1 MTVANSM
8 QSLST
13 TAQADDIA
21 VREVRKLVLDC
32 CRQHG
37 GGHGGSAIGMAP
49 LAVALWKYV
58 MRYNSSSPNWF
69 DRDRFVLSNGH
80 AAILLYSMLHV
91 TGHANFTME
100 NMKGYGSPKWKG
112 YETSCF
118 AHPEIEFDGIEIT
131 TGPLGQG
138 IANSVGMA
146 IASKQLA
153 ATYNKPGF
161 PLIQSKIYCA
171 TGDGCLMEGVAI
183 EAMAVAGNMRLD
195 NLIILY
201 DNNAVTCDGP
211 LEWIVSEDVN
221 AKVQA
226 MGWRTID
233 VFDGDTSV
241 SSIVNAIRLAKTYTG
256 KPTLINIRTTIGYST
271 TKAGTAAAHHGT
283 FTDADLVSCVGEKS
297 RPTHYV
303 IPEVYEYFTETQQEG
318 TLLEQEWKATLQS
331 YSYKYPAEYR
341 ELTERISGKL
351 EYQEII
357 SSIQVPTTLTAA
369 REING
374 YIYNQLFESIPQMF
388 IGGADLWGAN
398 KLGRA
403 DHSIF
408 EHSNFSGRVVR
419 YGIREHAMAAISNG
433 IAAYQPGVFIP
444 SDATFLMFYL
454 YAAPGVRMGALNEL
468 QVIHVATHDSFQEGQ
483 NGPTH
488 QPVEVDSLFR
498 AMPNF
503 QFIRPSDA
511 EEILGAWTIALREPK
526 KSSLI
531 SVARDSQ
538 VHKPYNTCRVKA
550 ANGGYVVKEN
560 LDAVVTLISCGSEL
574 GYTLRAATVLDS
586 EAIPTRVVSM
596 PCISVFESQS
606 AEYQAE
612 VLGSATRIISVEP
625 YVPTVWARFCTA
637 SIGMKS
643 FGYSAS
649 GPSNYDRF
657 GIDEKGIVRKVTAYV
672 KGGDK
677 LLKKWILLE

>member
-1 MTVANSM
+1 MTITQDK
-8 QSLST
+8 QSP
-13 TAQADDIA
+13 TATLLDDIA

-49 LAVALWKYV
+49 LTVALWKYI
-58 MRYNSSSPNWF
+58 MRYNPSSPNWF

-80 AAILLYSMLHV
+80 AAILLYAMLHV
-91 TGHANFTME
+91 TGHSTFTME
-100 NMKGYGSPKWKG
+100 NLKGYGSPKWKG

-118 AHPEIEFDGIEIT
+118 AHPEIEFDGVEIT

-161 PLIQSKIYCA
+161 PLIRSKVYCT

-183 EAMAVAGNMRLD
+183 EAMAVAGHLGLD
-195 NLIILY
+195 NLIVLY

-221 AKVQA
+221 AKARA

-241 SSIVNAIRLAKTYTG
+241 SSIVNAINLAKTYTG
-256 KPTLINIRTTIGYST
+256 KPTLINIRTTIGYNT

-283 FTDADLVSCVGEKS
+283 FSDVDLVSCVGEES

-303 IPEVYEYFTETQQEG
+303 IPEVYEYFAQTGEKG
-318 TLLEQEWKATLQS
+318 ASLEQEWNATLQS
-331 YSYKYPAEYR
+331 YGSKYSIECK
-341 ELTERISGKL
+341 ELISRLGGKL
-351 EYQEII
+351 EYEDII
-357 SSIQVPTTLTAA
+357 SDIQVPVNLTAA

-374 YIYNQLFESIPQMF
+374 FVYNQLLKCIPQMF

-398 KLGRA
+398 KLGSA

-408 EHSNFSGRVVR
+408 GPDNFAGRVAR

-468 QVIHVATHDSFQEGQ
+468 QVIHVATHDSLQEGQ

-488 QPVEVDSLFR
+488 QPVEVDSLYR

-511 EEILGAWTIALREPK
+511 EEILGAWSIALREPK

-531 SVARDSQ
+531 SVARDAQ
-538 VHKPYNTCRVKA
+538 VHRPCNTCRKKA
-550 ANGGYVVKEN
+550 AKGGYVIKEN
-560 LDAVVTLISCGSEL
+560 DNAAVTLISCGSEL
-574 GYTLRAATVLDS
+574 GYAFKAATILDS
-586 EAIPTRVVSM
+586 EGIPTRVVSM
-596 PCISVFESQS
+596 PCISVFELQS
-606 AEYQAE
+606 VEYQVE
-612 VLGSATRIISVEP
+612 VLGTAKRIISVEP
-625 YVPTVWARFCTA
+625 YVPTVWSRFCTA

-649 GPSNYDRF
+649 GPSNFDRF
-657 GIDEKGIVRKVTAYV
+657 GIDEKGIVRKVTTYV
-672 KGGDK
+672 QSGEEV
-677 LLKKWILLE
+677 LKRWMLLE